1 MGPNCLKSAP
11 KGSGRA
17 YLRHL
22 NDGRVGRRNRRV
34 TVRLLSVRPLRALT
48 RLIRLTAH
56 IVATSR
62 VSPSSDT
69 PLTGRLSSM
78 TTIAALEGI
87 DYAVL
92 VADSQITEDNLVTL
106 ATSTPKIVEVGKYLI
121 GLSGDTRP
129 GDILS
134 YNWKPP
140 LYKGE
145 EPAQF
150 MGKKIIPSITQAFTD
165 NNYDYNKVDKDD
177 GFDYLIAFNGN
188 IFRIACD
195 LSFFQANHGAYGIGS
210 GGQLALGYLYSIVK
224 PDMDLTYAK
233 RHARRAVE
241 IASVL
246 DANTN
251 KPLQL
256 VVQERF

>member
-34 TVRLLSVRPLRALT
+34 TVRLLSVRPLRAPAC
-48 RLIRLTAH
+48 LIRLTAH
-56 IVATSR
+56 IVAPSR

-145 EPAQF
+145 DPAQF
-150 MGKKIIPSITQAFTD
+150 MGKRIIPSIIQAFTD
-165 NNYDYNKVDKDD
+165 NNYEYNKVDKDD

-224 PDMDLTYAK
+224 PDMDLAYSK

>member
-34 TVRLLSVRPLRALT
+34 TVRLLSVRPLRAPA

-56 IVATSR
+56 IVAPSR

-150 MGKKIIPSITQAFTD
+150 MGKKVIPSIIQAFAD

-224 PDMDLTYAK
+224 PDMDLAYSK

>member
-1 MGPNCLKSAP
+1 M
-11 KGSGRA
+11 
-17 YLRHL
+17 
-22 NDGRVGRRNRRV
+22 
-34 TVRLLSVRPLRALT
+34 
-48 RLIRLTAH
+48 I
-56 IVATSR
+56 
-62 VSPSSDT
+62 
-69 PLTGRLSSM
+69 SSM

-106 ATSTPKIVEVGKYLI
+106 AVTTPKIVEVGKYLI
-121 GLSGDTRP
+121 GISGDTRP
-129 GDILS
+129 GDILA

-140 LYKGE
+140 LYRGE
-145 EPAQF
+145 DPAQF
-150 MGKKIIPSITQAFTD
+150 MGKKIIPSINQAFTD
-165 NNYDYNKVDKDD
+165 NNYDYNKVDKDG

-224 PDMDLTYAK
+224 SDMDVAYAK
-233 RHARRAVE
+233 RHARKALE

-246 DANTN
+246 DANTG

-256 VVQERF
+256 VVQERM

>member
-1 MGPNCLKSAP
+1 MSQ
-11 KGSGRA
+11 
-17 YLRHL
+17 
-22 NDGRVGRRNRRV
+22 VTTRRRC
-34 TVRLLSVRPLRALT
+34 VRLS
-48 RLIRLTAH
+48 
-56 IVATSR
+56 
-62 VSPSSDT
+62 
-69 PLTGRLSSM
+69 GM
-78 TTIAALEGI
+78 TTITGVQLI

-106 ATSTPKIVEVGKYLI
+106 AVTTPKIVEVGKYLI
-121 GLSGDTRP
+121 GISGDTRP
-129 GDILS
+129 GDILA

-140 LYKGE
+140 LYRGE
-145 EPAQF
+145 DPVQF
-150 MGKKIIPSITQAFTD
+150 MGKKVIPSINTAFSD
-165 NNYDYNKVDKDD
+165 NNYDYNKESKDG

-224 PDMDLTYAK
+224 PDMELAYAK
-233 RHARRAVE
+233 RHARKAVE

-246 DANTN
+246 DANTG

-256 VVQERF
+256 VVQERL